1 MNYYWKYQK
10 YHWKNWLSS
19 FLLSILFGPVI
30 FFLNCI
36 FMSIAYYFD
45 RNNAEKEMKMELRHN
60 EIIDAI
66 NTQIS
71 SECVDYK
78 KEENHENIK
87 GPWGEA

>member
-1 MNYYWKYQK
+1 
-10 YHWKNWLSS
+10 
-19 FLLSILFGPVI
+19 
-30 FFLNCI
+30 
-36 FMSIAYYFD
+36 MSIAYYFD